1 MHTNNASQQ
10 KPQPP
15 TSVNQ
20 NINDNADECYIYL
33 RKLMS
38 MNEFVLKIGI
48 TNDIERRNNEY
59 DSDKRLLP
67 TEYVYIS
74 HRTFKRKIAEI
85 IERQTI
91 DYLDKGV
98 SSGHCARIDADKNEH
113 LNREWFIFPNK
124 GMFNLYKKKII
135 EYVEAQSIFQRLGTI
150 ETH

>member
-1 MHTNNASQQ
+1 MYTHNASQQ
-10 KPQPP
+10 KQPL

-20 NINDNADECYIYL
+20 NIHDDADECYIYL

-38 MNEFVLKIGI
+38 MNEFVLKVGI

-59 DSDKRLLP
+59 ASDKRLLP
-67 TEYVYIS
+67 TEYVYTS
-74 HRTFKRKIAEI
+74 HRTFKRNIAET

-98 SSGHCARIDADKNEH
+98 SLGHCSRIDADKNGH
-113 LNREWFIFPNK
+113 LNREWFIFPNEE
-124 GMFNLYKKKII
+124 MFNQYKQKII
-135 EYVEAQSIFQRLGTI
+135 EYVEVQSIFQRLGII

>member
-1 MHTNNASQQ
+1 MHTHNASQQ
-10 KPQPP
+10 PQQP

-20 NINDNADECYIYL
+20 NINDDTDECYVYL

-59 DSDKRLLP
+59 ASDERLLP

-74 HRTFKRKIAEI
+74 HRAFKRNIAET

-98 SSGHCARIDADKNEH
+98 SLGHCARIDADK
-113 LNREWFIFPNK
+113 
-124 GMFNLYKKKII
+124 
-135 EYVEAQSIFQRLGTI
+135 T
-150 ETH
+150 ET